1 MVELVI
7 FRVIRLFF
15 PPPNYGLQ
23 EMSLDNGQFQMLQ
36 AQVFFLLKQHT
47 MIVDG
52 LSSRGD
58 AHQVPTPFTSYK
70 EVVSN

>member
-1 MVELVI
+1 
-7 FRVIRLFF
+7 
-15 PPPNYGLQ
+15 
-23 EMSLDNGQFQMLQ
+23 MLQ